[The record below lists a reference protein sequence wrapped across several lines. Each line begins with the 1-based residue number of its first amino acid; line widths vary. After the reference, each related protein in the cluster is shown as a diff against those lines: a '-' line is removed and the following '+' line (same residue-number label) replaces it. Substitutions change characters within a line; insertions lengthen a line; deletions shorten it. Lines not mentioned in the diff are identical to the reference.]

1 MTLFIIGFL
10 ALRVLCIAFFVALV
24 LRIGSG
30 VMNRCIDS
38 GLATLE
44 RRYATG
50 SLGEADFRRMREV
63 LES

>member
-1 MTLFIIGFL
+1 MTMFIVGFL
-10 ALRVLCIAFFVALV
+10 TLRVLCIAFIVVLV

-30 VMNRCIDS
+30 VMNRHVDS
-38 GLATLE
+38 GLVALE

-50 SLGEADFRRMREV
+50 GLGEADFRRMREV